1 MKPGQ
6 MALLRM
12 LRSRY
17 STEMARANMWQAPL
31 VVQYRTSMGVPT
43 TPEIDEVQITL
54 PPPASII
61 FGSTARVTRNM
72 LLTLMFISRSQSL
85 SLVSRKG
92 AA

>member
-1 MKPGQ
+1 
-6 MALLRM
+6 
-12 LRSRY
+12 
-17 STEMARANMWQAPL
+17 
-31 VVQYRTSMGVPT
+31 MGVPT

-85 SLVSRKG
+85 SLVSRNG
-92 AA
+92 AAWMVPAWFISTVMGPKHASASATARFT